1 MKLHRARDFAAGVL
15 VATLAL
21 GVAVPAGAAA
31 LTSKKINV
39 LQGIEIF
46 VDGVR
51 LDPKDANGKSV
62 ETFVYNGTTY
72 IPLRAVSQA
81 LGKAVNYDGNTKR
94 AYIGSSPMTT
104 GSYRMEDVC
113 KPYTVWGSGRTGIVT
128 GAQTMKMGGK
138 EYGNGF
144 LATSRGTQ
152 WALFNLDGAYSS
164 LTLDLGHIDG
174 TGNLDSEVIFYV
186 DDVRVANYTVD
197 PEALPRKV
205 TIPLNHGLQMK
216 IEVHNGLGQTDPNV
230 GLGNM
235 MFQ

>member
-1 MKLHRARDFAAGVL
+1 MKLHRARDFAAGAL
-15 VATLAL
+15 VMAL
-21 GVAVPAGAAA
+21 TMGVAVPAGAAA
-31 LTSKKINV
+31 LTGKKIDV

-113 KPYTVWGSGRTGIVT
+113 QPYQISGYMVMRTGSET
-128 GAQTMKMGGK
+128 FQMGGG
-138 EYGNGF
+138 EYGNG
-144 LATSRGTQ
+144 LYASPWGGY
-152 WALFNLDGAYSS
+152 ALFNLNGAYKS
-164 LTLDLGHIDG
+164 LTLDLGHVDG
-174 TGNLDSEVIFYV
+174 TRMDDSEVTFYV
-186 DDVRVANYTVD
+186 DDVRVASYTVA
-197 PEALPRKV
+197 PEELPRTV
-205 TIPLNHGLQMK
+205 TIPLDHGLQLK
-216 IEVHNGLGQTDPNV
+216 IQKSSNDACT

>member
-31 LTSKKINV
+31 LTSKKIDV

-113 KPYTVWGSGRTGIVT
+113 QPYQKSGFMYTYT
-128 GAQTMKMGGK
+128 GADTMKMGGN
-138 EYGNGF
+138 EYGNGLRAF
-144 LATSRGTQ
+144 SAISDEY
-152 WALFNLDGAYSS
+152 ALFNLNGAYNS
-164 LTLDLGHIDG
+164 LTLDLGSIDDW
-174 TGNLDSEVIFYV
+174 GNNAEVTFYV
-186 DDVRVANYTVD
+186 DDVRVASYTVEG
-197 PEALPRKV
+197 EALPRKITV
-205 TIPLNHGLQMK
+205 PLNHGLQMK
-216 IEVHNGLGQTDPNV
+216 IVTSGSCI

>member
-1 MKLHRARDFAAGVL
+1 MKLHRVRDFAAGAL
-15 VATLAL
+15 VMAL
-21 GVAVPAGAAA
+21 TMGVAVPAGAAV
-31 LTSKKINV
+31 LTGKKIDV

-113 KPYTVWGSGRTGIVT
+113 QPYQKSYDMRTCT
-128 GAQTMKMGGK
+128 GAKTMTMGGN
-138 EYGNGF
+138 EYGNG
-144 LATSRGTQ
+144 LYVNYYIEQ
-152 WALFNLDGAYSS
+152 YALFNLDGAYSS

-174 TGNLDSEVIFYV
+174 MRMTDGEVTFYV
-186 DDVRVANYTVD
+186 DDVRVASYTVD
-197 PEALPRKV
+197 PEDLPSTV
-205 TIPLNHGLQMK
+205 TIPLNYGLKLK
-216 IEVHNGLGQTDPNV
+216 IEKSGDWSTSTGF
-230 GLGNM
+230 GNM

>member
-15 VATLAL
+15 VATLAM

-31 LTSKKINV
+31 LTGKKIDV

-113 KPYTVWGSGRTGIVT
+113 KPYQKSGYVQMLTASQTV
-128 GAQTMKMGGK
+128 KMGGN
-138 EYGNGF
+138 EYGNG
-144 LATSRGTQ
+144 LSVYAYGGSDQ
-152 WALFNLDGAYSS
+152 YALFNLNGAYNS

-174 TGNLDSEVIFYV
+174 GGSSNTEVVFYV
-186 DDVRVANYTVD
+186 DDVRVASYTVE
-197 PEALPRKV
+197 PEALPRKITV
-205 TIPLNHGLQMK
+205 PLNHGLQMK
-216 IEVHNGLGQTDPNV
+216 IETKGAWLTTV

>member
-1 MKLHRARDFAAGVL
+1 M
-15 VATLAL
+15 AL
-21 GVAVPAGAAA
+21 TMGVAVPAGAAV
-31 LTSKKINV
+31 LTGKKIDV

-81 LGKAVNYDGNTKR
+81 LGKAVSYDGNTKR
-94 AYIGSSPMTT
+94 AYIGTSPMTT

-113 KPYTVWGSGRTGIVT
+113 KPYRTSSYVRTYT
-128 GAQTMKMGGK
+128 GTETMTMGGK
-138 EYGNGF
+138 EYGNGV
-144 LATSRGTQ
+144 ATSWGGEQ
-152 WALFNLDGAYSS
+152 YALFNLNGAYNS
-164 LTLDLGHIDG
+164 LTLDLGPIDNSG
-174 TGNLDSEVIFYV
+174 TADAEVTFYV
-186 DDVRVANYTVD
+186 DDVRVANYTVGAGD
-197 PEALPRKV
+197 LPQKV
-205 TIPLNHGLQMK
+205 TIPLNHGLQLK
-216 IEVHNGLGQTDPNV
+216 IATETDTFVFSSLYV

>member
-1 MKLHRARDFAAGVL
+1 MKLHRARDFAAGAL
-15 VATLAL
+15 VMAL
-21 GVAVPAGAAA
+21 TMGVAVPAGAAV
-31 LTSKKINV
+31 LTGKKIDV

-94 AYIGSSPMTT
+94 AYIGTSPVTT

-113 KPYTVWGSGRTGIVT
+113 KPYEVPYATQVYTGT
-128 GAQTMKMGGK
+128 GTFKMGGK
-138 EYGNGF
+138 EYGNGIRT
-144 LATSRGTQ
+144 AWEGY
-152 WALFNLDGAYSS
+152 ALFNLNGAYKS
-164 LTLDLGHIDG
+164 LTLDLGHVDG
-174 TGNLDSEVIFYV
+174 TRMDDSEVTFYV
-186 DDVRVANYTVD
+186 DDVRVASYTVD
-197 PEALPRKV
+197 PEDLPRTV
-205 TIPLNHGLQMK
+205 TIPLDHGLQLK
-216 IEVHNGLGQTDPNV
+216 IQKSSNDACT

-235 MFQ
+235 MFE

>member
-31 LTSKKINV
+31 LTSKKIDV

-62 ETFVYNGTTY
+62 ETFVYKGTTY

-81 LGKAVNYDGNTKR
+81 LGKAVSYDGNTKR
-94 AYIGSSPMTT
+94 AYIGTSPMTT

-113 KPYTVWGSGRTGIVT
+113 QPYQKSDDMSLYTGSKTF
-128 GAQTMKMGGK
+128 QMGGK
-138 EYGNGF
+138 EYGNGI
-144 LATSRGTQ
+144 AAASWSSEQ
-152 WALFNLDGAYSS
+152 YALFNLNGAYNS
-164 LTLDLGHIDG
+164 LTLDLGHVDG
-174 TGNLDSEVIFYV
+174 SNMGEAKVDFYV
-186 DDVRVANYTVD
+186 DDVRVASYTVD
-197 PEALPRKV
+197 PEDLPSTV
-205 TIPLNHGLQMK
+205 TIPLNYGLKLK
-216 IEVHNGLGQTDPNV
+216 IEKSGDWATSTGF
-230 GLGNM
+230 GNM